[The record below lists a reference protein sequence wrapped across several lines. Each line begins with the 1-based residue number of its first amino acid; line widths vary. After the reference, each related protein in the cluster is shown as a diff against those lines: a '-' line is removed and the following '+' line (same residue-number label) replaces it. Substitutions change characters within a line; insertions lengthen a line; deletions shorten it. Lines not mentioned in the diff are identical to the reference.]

1 MNNKGFAITT
11 VIYGLSILGIMLIIV
26 IMGSLSTNRS
36 NIKSLSRDIDNELNF
51 YSRASISYSYTEDN
65 ELQQFEVPVGQSGW
79 YRIELWGA
87 SGNGTSGGK
96 GAYVTGIVWLQEGQ
110 MFFIKVGGST
120 EGKPGGST
128 DIRIIESN
136 EKIGLASRLMV
147 AAGGGTAIH
156 ADGGTLCGYN
166 TDMFSSGGAIKADY
180 SLDTTKTTNYF
191 GTLYPNKAPK
201 NTDQCLV
208 GSKNGH
214 FKSNDFEVS
223 KSGDGY
229 YVSNATGAEG
239 YGGASYISGYAG
251 VKPIT
256 STDPTVR
263 KTVISGVDYDDA
275 GNQIIGEDTYDGYD
289 VNILDGLMVPG
300 VKSGDGAAKIEKLS
314 VDAEKYKNG
323 SFYYNPANHRIR
335 TNEIFNQIKQI
346 KICSDSTINKVE
358 LLQDGENELG
368 YFTRTTGT
376 DSELNCDIYSRSS
389 ANNYFDELVIWHEAW
404 KDIGKE
410 LVYIT
415 YVKDGEDKT
424 AKLDLTNRGTE
435 NLDGIRLSAYQ
446 PNYYTGQLLDP
457 EGGNYYIFSV
467 LSENKV
473 VSAQQSNDS
482 DFNPVKLDGLVG
494 ESRQKWSITAIPDK
508 LKENPSVNN
517 EYSIVELTRYG
528 ALKIELD
535 ENMAKNKVVAS
546 DKFNNLARNA
556 PQIWKIIPNGNGT
569 FRINTPV
576 TYFDEKTG
584 SLLGTTSR
592 ENGFAD
598 HPDDLIIAG
607 ENANTARFWFYKLDY

>member
-147 AAGGGTAIH
+147 AAGGGTTIH

>member
-147 AAGGGTAIH
+147 AAGGGTEIH